1 MNLRN
6 EIKVF
11 VFAFLVFSASS
22 CRTTKS
28 VEKVETIKNDSLVIR
43 SISTVQPNILSS
55 LVINQICDSV
65 TNKPK
70 EFRQIFVI
78 GQDTMA
84 ISLKNNNLNV
94 EINQLKKILKQ
105 KDSVYKNS
113 ISIQKESKKETIIK
127 YRVPR
132 WAIFVMLLIPVFII
146 FPAIVLFLNKAIRKL
161 LPI

>member
-1 MNLRN
+1 MEKIIL
-6 EIKVF
+6 I
-11 VFAFLVFSASS
+11 LLLLTS
-22 CRTTKS
+22 CKTTKS

-55 LVINQICDSV
+55 LVINQICDTL

-70 EFRQIFVI
+70 EFMQIFVI

-94 EINQLKKILKQ
+94 EINQLKKIIKQ
-105 KDSVYKNS
+105 KDSVFKNS

-146 FPAIVLFLNKAIRKL
+146 FPAIVLFLNRILTKL
-161 LPI
+161 F

>member
-1 MNLRN
+1 MEKIIL
-6 EIKVF
+6 ILI
-11 VFAFLVFSASS
+11 FLTS
-22 CRTTKS
+22 CKSTKS

-55 LVINQICDSV
+55 LVINEICD
-65 TNKPK
+65 TLTDKAK

-94 EINQLKKILKQ
+94 EINQLKRILKQ

-113 ISIQKESKKETIIK
+113 ISIQKELKKETIIK

-146 FPAIVLFLNKAIRKL
+146 FPAIVLFLNRILTKL
-161 LPI
+161 F

>member
-1 MNLRN
+1 MEKIIL
-6 EIKVF
+6 ILL
-11 VFAFLVFSASS
+11 FLTS
-22 CRTTKS
+22 CKSTKS

-55 LVINQICDSV
+55 LVINEICD
-65 TNKPK
+65 TLTDKAK

-94 EINQLKKILKQ
+94 EINQLKRILKQ

-113 ISIQKESKKETIIK
+113 ISIQKELKKETIIK
-127 YRVPR
+127 YRVPK
-132 WAIFVMLLIPVFII
+132 WAIFLMLLIPLFILI
-146 FPAIVLFLNKAIRKL
+146 PKMPTFINRILTKLF
-161 LPI
+161 

>member
-1 MNLRN
+1 MEKIIL
-6 EIKVF
+6 ILL
-11 VFAFLVFSASS
+11 FLTS
-22 CRTTKS
+22 CKSTKS

-55 LVINQICDSV
+55 LVINEICD
-65 TNKPK
+65 TLNNKPK

-105 KDSVYKNS
+105 KDSVYKS
-113 ISIQKESKKETIIK
+113 KISSQNQSKKETIIK
-127 YRVPR
+127 YRIPK
-132 WAIFVMLLIPVFII
+132 WSIFIMLLIPLFII
-146 FPAIVLFLNKAIRKL
+146 IPKIPTFINRILTKLF
-161 LPI
+161 